1 MVDRSYQLAST
12 IGYMYIHIYIHMN
25 TYIHEFDRSLIV
37 HSKNSSIDSSWQHII
52 YHFGNMRRKE
62 ADIPNQN
69 TLGTG
74 VYFPDT

>member
-1 MVDRSYQLAST
+1 
-12 IGYMYIHIYIHMN
+12 MN